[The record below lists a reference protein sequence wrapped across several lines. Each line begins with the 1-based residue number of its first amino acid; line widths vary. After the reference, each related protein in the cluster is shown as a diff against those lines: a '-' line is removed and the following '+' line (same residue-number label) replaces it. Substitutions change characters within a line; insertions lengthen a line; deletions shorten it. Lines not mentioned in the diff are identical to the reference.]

1 MKEKNIKIKSISHN
15 AIMNGILSLST
26 IVFPLI
32 TFPYVCRTIGVEVNG
47 RLAFSNSVITYFSMF
62 ATLGLTTYGIKACAR
77 VRDEKKKLS
86 STVKELLYINL
97 FTTLITIV
105 ALIVSI
111 LTIDEF
117 NRNAVFLLI
126 YSINMILSV
135 AGLNW
140 FFTALEQYDYI
151 TIRSIIFKLISLVL
165 MFIFVHSPKDS
176 YIYACITVFANA
188 GSNICNILY
197 SRKFI
202 DYRTKVE
209 NIKRHIKPTL
219 TFFATTLA
227 SNIYSNLDTIML
239 GFIKGDHEVGIYF
252 AATKIKVVLITLVV
266 SVGNVLMPRMSYYV
280 AKKDKE
286 SFNKTLKKSYAYL
299 ISLALPVAVFFMIMA
314 KSSVLLLS
322 GEDYAAAAIPMVVL
336 MPILV
341 TTCISNITGLQILI
355 PLGKEKKYMIAVMI
369 GALVDLILNF
379 ILMKPFGA
387 VGAAIA
393 TLIAE
398 CLQLAI
404 QFIYTKK
411 YLKKLFHF
419 EVTIKAVIATAIS
432 ALTIL
437 IVSKFGVFKV
447 FSFNT
452 VEKQSFVEL
461 IILGAIF
468 VICYITSMFIMKC
481 SIMKDELN
489 RVKKMLKF

>member
-1 MKEKNIKIKSISHN
+1 
-15 AIMNGILSLST
+15 MNGILSLST

-32 TFPYVCRTIGVEVNG
+32 TFPYVCRTIGVVVNG

-77 VRDEKKKLS
+77 VRDDKKKLS
-86 STVKELLYINL
+86 ATVKELLSINL

-111 LTIDEF
+111 LVIDEF
-117 NRNAVFLLI
+117 NRNAGFLLI

-135 AGLNW
+135 VGLNW

-151 TIRSIIFKLISLVL
+151 TIRSIIFKVISIIL
-165 MFIFVHSPKDS
+165 MFIFVHNPKDS

-188 GSNICNILY
+188 GSNVCNIVY
-197 SRKFI
+197 SRRFI

-209 NIKRHIKPTL
+209 NIKQHLKPTL

-239 GFIKGDHEVGIYF
+239 GFIKGDYEVGIYF

-280 AKKDKE
+280 AKQDKVA
-286 SFNKTLKKSYAYL
+286 FNKTLKKSYAYL

-322 GEDYAAAAIPMVVL
+322 GEDYAAAAIPMIIL

-398 CLQLAI
+398 CIQLGI
-404 QFIYTKK
+404 QFVYTKK
-411 YLKKLFHF
+411 YLKELFHL
-419 EVTIKAVIATAIS
+419 EVTIKSAISTAIS
-432 ALTIL
+432 AIVIL
-437 IVSKFGVFKV
+437 IVLKLNIIHSFV
-447 FSFNT
+447 FNT
-452 VEKQSFVEL
+452 VEKKSLVEL
-461 IILGAIF
+461 LVTGVVF
-468 VICYITSMFIMKC
+468 VICYVASMSIMRC

-489 RVKKMLKF
+489 RFKKIFKKK